1 MRTPLRRHRYS
12 GTAIALHW
20 IVAALIAG
28 AFAIG
33 LIAVELAVS
42 PQKLK
47 LYSWHKWIGV
57 SIALLV
63 LVRIGWRLWHP
74 APALPPGMAPW
85 ERRVATGT
93 HVLLYMLL
101 LAIPVSGWLMSSA
114 SGFPVVYFGVLP
126 LPDLVAKEKA
136 LAEAL
141 KLVHY
146 ALNKTLLALVVLH
159 VAAALK
165 HHVLDRDDVLTR
177 MLPFLKPRNP
187 GKEA

>member
-1 MRTPLRRHRYS
+1 MHTPPHSHRYT

-20 IVAALIAG
+20 IVAALIVG
-28 AFAIG
+28 AFVIG

-47 LYSWHKWIGV
+47 LYSWHKWTGI
-57 SIALLV
+57 SIALLA

-74 APALPPGMAPW
+74 APALPPEMARW
-85 ERRVATGT
+85 EQRVATGT

-101 LAIPVSGWLMSSA
+101 LAIPVTGWLMSSA

-126 LPDLVAKEKA
+126 LPDLVAKDKS
-136 LAEAL
+136 LADAL

-146 ALNKTLLALVVLH
+146 ALNKTLLVLVVLH

-177 MLPFLKPRNP
+177 MLPFLKPRTS
-187 GKEA
+187 GKEI